1 MIIDHEIIYSDQN
14 FISNSKFR
22 NNFKLIGSTRG
33 STVIN
38 QRCQANLSRKRGIYP
53 VLTPIEK
60 WPVTSFLPRNEI
72 SVFIEKYY
80 FCVFR

>member
-14 FISNSKFR
+14 FRSNSKFR
-22 NNFKLIGSTRG
+22 NNFKLVGF
-33 STVIN
+33 VIH

-53 VLTPIEK
+53 VLTPIEEC
-60 WPVTSFLPRNEI
+60 PVTSFLPRNEI